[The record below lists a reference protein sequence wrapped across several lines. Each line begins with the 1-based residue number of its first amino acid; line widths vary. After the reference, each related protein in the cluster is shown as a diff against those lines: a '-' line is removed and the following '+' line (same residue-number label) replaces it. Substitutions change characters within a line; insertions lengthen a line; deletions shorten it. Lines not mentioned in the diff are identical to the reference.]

1 MASAIDFYFDFT
13 SPYGYLAAE
22 CIDALAA
29 RYEREV
35 NWHAILL
42 GFIFKQ
48 TGQVAP
54 MEVPLKGEYSLYDM
68 QRSARYLQVALNFPA
83 DFPKMTITAAR
94 AFYWLKDQDPTLARS
109 FVQQV
114 YRGYFVANRDIA
126 NAEVIMEIANN
137 IGIDRHALAA
147 ALPSETVKERFK
159 TEMDQAIAR
168 GVFGSPY
175 FIVDNEP
182 FWGADRLAQLE
193 QWLKT
198 GGF

>member
-22 CIDALAA
+22 RIEALAA
-29 RYEREV
+29 KYQRQV

-54 MEVPLKGEYSLYDM
+54 MQIPLKGEYSLHDM
-68 QRSARYLQVALNFPA
+68 KRSARFYDVQFNCPA
-83 DFPKMTITAAR
+83 DFPKMTIAAAR
-94 AFYWLKDQDPTLARS
+94 GFYWLKDQNGALARD
-109 FVQQV
+109 FAQHI
-114 YRGYFVANRDIA
+114 YRAYFVANRDVD
-126 NAEVIMEIANN
+126 NADVVSEVATSL
-137 IGIDRHALAA
+137 GIDGLAFAA
-147 ALPSETVKERFK
+147 ALQTDSVKNRFK
-159 TEMDQAIAR
+159 AESDAAIAR

-182 FWGADRLAQLE
+182 FWGADRMVQLE
-193 QWLKT
+193 HWLKT